1 MTIARR
7 DFLRGAGLVSVAGLA
22 QGSVAVAQQ
31 HTALAESVGLDRF
44 EFDPDKVPMNAANL
58 CPMPGSVSQ
67 ANSDIQASLDRDM
80 SGANRNRFRDYRE
93 KARTRIADLL
103 GTHSDEIAL
112 LRNTSEANNVI
123 VRGLPLATDDE
134 VLLWDENHPSNGIAW
149 DVRAQRDGFRTRRF
163 SVPRGLSSPDEV
175 IAHIT
180 SHIGP
185 KTRVVSFTHISNITG
200 FRLPL
205 AELCET
211 VKKRGDIYIH
221 VDGAQTWGAVDINL
235 HDSGCDSFSASSHKW
250 FMGPRET
257 GILYVRDRHIGAIQ
271 PLIVSLPWGN
281 DIKTTNQGAR
291 KFEALGQRD
300 TAAMAAL
307 DAAVAYHEKM
317 SPTVIERRSGTIAD
331 YLREG
336 LIELGLSFVSPLNP
350 AFKSNVVIL
359 RGKREQLPEL
369 VDRILEDAGIIV
381 APVNGLRLS
390 PHVYNTADHVD
401 RVVAS
406 IRKHRHLLPA
416 V

>member
-31 HTALAESVGLDRF
+31 HTVLAESVGLDRF
-44 EFDPDKVPMNAANL
+44 AFDPDKVPMNAANL
-58 CPMPGSVSQ
+58 CPMPSSVSQ
-67 ANSDIQASLDRDM
+67 ANNDIQTSLDRDM
-80 SGANRNRFRDYRE
+80 SGANRNRFREYRE

-112 LRNTSEANNVI
+112 LRNTSEANNVV
-123 VRGLPLATDDE
+123 VRGLPLAADDE

-163 SVPRGLSSPDEV
+163 SVPGRLSSPDEV

-180 SHIGP
+180 SHIGS

-205 AELCET
+205 AELCES

-317 SPTVIERRSGTIAD
+317 SPTVIERQSRTIAD

-350 AFKSNVVIL
+350 AFKSNVVTL

-390 PHVYNTADHVD
+390 PHVYNTTDHVD